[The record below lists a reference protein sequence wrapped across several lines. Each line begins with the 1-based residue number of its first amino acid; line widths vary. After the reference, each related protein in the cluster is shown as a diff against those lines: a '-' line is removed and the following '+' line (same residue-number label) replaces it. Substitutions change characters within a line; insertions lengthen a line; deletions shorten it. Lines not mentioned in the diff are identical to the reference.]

1 MRVNEIM
8 TKEPACC
15 TPACSAQVAANLM
28 REAGVGFL
36 PVLEKYS
43 RRLVGVVTDRDLCL
57 FVVAQGSPAAGVLVG
72 ECMTADP
79 LFCRSHDDVGTALEL
94 MRGNALRRL
103 PVVNEEGAVEG
114 VISIDDLIRYAQ
126 IDAQQIK
133 AALRQICEPQR
144 RGRALRGSG
153 EEQAA

>member
-1 MRVNEIM
+1 M

-15 TPACSAQVAANLM
+15 TPACSTQVAANLM

-57 FVVAQGSPAAGVLVG
+57 FVVAQDRPASQVLVRD
-72 ECMTADP
+72 CMTATP
-79 LFCRSHDDVGTALEL
+79 LCCRSHDEVGTALEL

-103 PVVNEEGAVEG
+103 PVVNDEGTLEG

-126 IDAQQIK
+126 IEAPAIK
-133 AALRQICEPQR
+133 AALMQICEPHL
-144 RGRALRGSG
+144 RGRVV
-153 EEQAA
+153 AAKERNAA